1 MGGVINTNTYCC
13 IHDSTFKDDC
23 KEKENV
29 ETIEQKA
36 MNMGDKTLDKI
47 ESFITDI
54 SPSRKHSKN
63 SNAD

>member
-23 KEKENV
+23 KDKDNI

-36 MNMGDKTLDKI
+36 MSMGDKTIDKI

-54 SPSRKHSKN
+54 SPRKHSKN